1 MVPVI
6 KDEIL
11 EYIEK
16 RKNKLKT
23 SEILRILLDYIE
35 ESLNIGLNK
44 KTILDDINENLGT
57 DIKYDAF
64 YSFLRRNGLLNI
76 KRDSVRPTA
85 NKSGPLKSNN
95 FNTGTKQDSAKNSG
109 GFNPFKALEGLQT

>member
-11 EYIEK
+11 EYIKK

-85 NKSGPLKSNN
+85 NKSGSLKSNN
-95 FNTGTKQDSAKNSG
+95 FQNNKSDSAKNFG